1 MANECCEC
9 DIDATLQ
16 NYDETFSFEDNIRSA
31 IMKEVQSIS
40 IDIMQR
46 NVEKAINHYGINPVN
61 TILAMSGGFALNCP
75 ANSFI
80 LRNNHFK
87 GFVAPPCVNDSGQS
101 LGMALYHFYSK
112 EKKRLSFS
120 LKNAYH
126 GTAYNE
132 KKALELYKPWIDS
145 VQDYNVEK
153 VVDDVMKDA
162 IVWFDGCSEI
172 GPRALGHRRL
182 FASKRAGLTEVPAL
196 VVEMDRDN
204 AAIALVDSNLHR
216 DNISPS
222 EKAFAYKLKMEAM
235 SRQGYRS
242 DLTSGQVVPK
252 SDDNRTSA
260 EIGEAYGESYKTVQ
274 RYIRLTCLHPK
285 LLEYVD
291 EGRIAFTPAVELSYL
306 NDIEQ
311 QDLIQTI
318 ESEDCTPSLSQA
330 VRMKKLS
337 QQGRLDDDKI
347 GEIMAEEKANQKE
360 RIKIPTERVR
370 KYFPKSFSNSQIED
384 AIVKMCE
391 AQYRKK
397 QGPER

>member
-1 MANECCEC
+1 MKNMQKLDVTKLKEFENHPYKVKH
-9 DIDATLQ
+9 D
-16 NYDETFSFEDNIRSA
+16 DEMEMLIESI
-31 IMKEVQSIS
+31 KEHGILSPIIARPLENDEYEIIS
-40 IDIMQR
+40 
-46 NVEKAINHYGINPVN
+46 
-61 TILAMSGGFALNCP
+61 
-75 ANSFI
+75 
-80 LRNNHFK
+80 
-87 GFVAPPCVNDSGQS
+87 
-101 LGMALYHFYSK
+101 
-112 EKKRLSFS
+112 
-120 LKNAYH
+120 
-126 GTAYNE
+126 
-132 KKALELYKPWIDS
+132 
-145 VQDYNVEK
+145 
-153 VVDDVMKDA
+153 
-162 IVWFDGCSEI
+162 
-172 GPRALGHRRL
+172 GHRRL

-196 VVEMDRDN
+196 IVEMDRDN

-242 DLTSGQVVPK
+242 DLTSGQLVPK

-274 RYIRLTCLHPK
+274 RYIRLTYLHPK

-311 QDLIQTI
+311 EDLIQTI

-337 QQGRLDDDKI
+337 QQGLLDDDKI
-347 GEIMAEEKANQKE
+347 LEIMSEEKANQKE
-360 RIKIPTERVR
+360 RIKIPTEKLR
-370 KYFPKSFSNSQIED
+370 KYFPRDFSASQIED
-384 AIVKMCE
+384 AIIKMCE

-397 QGPER
+397 QQQKER

>member
-1 MANECCEC
+1 MKNMQKLAVTKLKEFENHPYKVKH
-9 DIDATLQ
+9 D
-16 NYDETFSFEDNIRSA
+16 DEMEMLIESI
-31 IMKEVQSIS
+31 KEHGILSPIIARPLENDEYEIIS
-40 IDIMQR
+40 
-46 NVEKAINHYGINPVN
+46 
-61 TILAMSGGFALNCP
+61 
-75 ANSFI
+75 
-80 LRNNHFK
+80 
-87 GFVAPPCVNDSGQS
+87 
-101 LGMALYHFYSK
+101 
-112 EKKRLSFS
+112 
-120 LKNAYH
+120 
-126 GTAYNE
+126 
-132 KKALELYKPWIDS
+132 
-145 VQDYNVEK
+145 
-153 VVDDVMKDA
+153 
-162 IVWFDGCSEI
+162 
-172 GPRALGHRRL
+172 GHRRL

-274 RYIRLTCLHPK
+274 RYIRLTYLHPK

-337 QQGRLDDDKI
+337 QQGLLDDDKI
-347 GEIMAEEKANQKE
+347 LEIMSEEKANQKE
-360 RIKIPTERVR
+360 RVKIPTEKLR
-370 KYFPKSFSNSQIED
+370 KYFPRDFSTAQIED
-384 AIVKMCE
+384 AIIKMCE

-397 QGPER
+397 QQQKER